1 MPPVTLGLIDPFHPA
16 ILAAIRDAVPA
27 DWTVTVTTGPTDAE
41 RAVALAEAD
50 IAFVMAT
57 PMPRSL
63 LECAPKLRFIQKLGA
78 GTDRIDGG
86 YCTEAGIGLARLQ
99 AGNSIP
105 VAEHAL
111 LLMLAACRQLPQLD
125 RATRDGEWDK
135 EKVRG
140 ENRHLHGKTVGIV
153 GFGAIGRQVARVLSG
168 FGVELVYYDPVRAS
182 PEDEAELAV
191 AYRDF
196 DALLEEAD
204 VVTLHLPLL
213 PETANLLDEAR
224 LRRMKRGAIL
234 VNAARGGLVDEAA
247 LTRALSDGHLFAAG
261 VDAFSQEPPV
271 GNPLLELPNT
281 VVTPHCAGATIDN
294 FAAVAARA
302 AENSLRVLRG
312 EPLPAADLVVA
323 PRMEMAR

>member
-1 MPPVTLGLIDPFHPA
+1 MPPVTLGLIDPFHPG
-16 ILAAIRDAVPA
+16 IVAAIRAAVPS
-27 DWTVTVTTGPTDAE
+27 DWTLSVTTGPTEAE
-41 RAVALAEAD
+41 RAEALAGAD

-63 LECAPKLRFIQKLGA
+63 LERAPRLRFIQKLGA
-78 GTDRIDGG
+78 GTDRIDSAW
-86 YCTEAGIGLARLQ
+86 CTEAGIGLARLQ

-111 LLMLAACRQLPQLD
+111 LLMLAACRQLPKLD

-140 ENRHLHGKTVGIV
+140 ENRHLHGKTIGIV
-153 GFGAIGRQVARVLSG
+153 GFGAIGRQVARLLSG
-168 FGVELVYYDPVRAS
+168 FGVNLVYFDPVRA
-182 PEDEAELAV
+182 PAGDEAELA
-191 AYRDF
+191 ADYRDL
-196 DALLEEAD
+196 DALLGEAD
-204 VVTLHLPLL
+204 VVTLHLPLM

-224 LRRMKRGAIL
+224 LRRMKPGAIL

-247 LTRALSDGHLFAAG
+247 LARALSDGHLFGAG
-261 VDAFSQEPPV
+261 IDAFAEEPPV

-302 AENSLRVLRG
+302 VENSLRVLRG
-312 EPLPAADLVVA
+312 EPLPPADLVIA
-323 PRMEMAR
+323 PRMETAG